1 MGRELSG
8 QDCVVKESRTCWN
21 WMGQRECENDMW
33 EMLMPDRPVGAV
45 RRAGWLWDASWG
57 KYREG
62 ESKAKLKRHAMRARA
77 CLGLLVL
84 YDGNLGSSM
93 TASLRNRPAKSLDGS
108 WSKNQNN

>member
-1 MGRELSG
+1 
-8 QDCVVKESRTCWN
+8 
-21 WMGQRECENDMW
+21 MGQRECENDMW

-84 YDGNLGSSM
+84 YDGNLGQ
-93 TASLRNRPAKSLDGS
+93 LDDRVLKKPAGKELG
-108 WSKNQNN
+108 WIMVEKPEQLKVQP